1 MSQTSCLVRPSP
13 EVSTHW
19 SCSPS
24 PTTKCIVLRWQLM
37 QSRNPAAARI
47 SRRLAPPATTILP
60 HHLLCDSFRKVS
72 ARKRP
77 TLCRMASLQAAGS
90 GAPHAGPVRASPV
103 SRLLPYRL
111 RWSKL
116 QPPREWRNGRRA
128 GLRIRCPKGRGSST
142 LPSRT
147 LLTCGSSFRRH
158 SPTAPTCPSC
168 SRLFTEGHE
177 PNQPSRRTGSV
188 DLCRQLRDV
197 GGSRARRGHDH
208 GKTPASRCTT

>member
-13 EVSTHW
+13 EVSTNW

-24 PTTKCIVLRWQLM
+24 PITKCIVLRWQLM

-77 TLCRMASLQAAGS
+77 NLMQDGFSSS
-90 GAPHAGPVRASPV
+90 GWVRCDLRTSGASPV
-103 SRLLPYRL
+103 SRLLPHRL

-128 GLRIRCPKGRGSST
+128 GLRSSNSLSGEAHSLRLQPYCDRRRSDIGRRSMAARGS
-142 LPSRT
+142 
-147 LLTCGSSFRRH
+147 
-158 SPTAPTCPSC
+158 
-168 SRLFTEGHE
+168 
-177 PNQPSRRTGSV
+177 Q
-188 DLCRQLRDV
+188 
-197 GGSRARRGHDH
+197 
-208 GKTPASRCTT
+208 

>member
-1 MSQTSCLVRPSP
+1 MAVDAIAQPRSGENLKALGPARNNHPSP
-13 EVSTHW
+13 P
-19 SCSPS
+19 PS
-24 PTTKCIVLRWQLM
+24 VRFLSEGIGKEATDLM
-37 QSRNPAAARI
+37 QNGFSSSGWVRCASRW
-47 SRRLAPPATTILP
+47 
-60 HHLLCDSFRKVS
+60 
-72 ARKRP
+72 
-77 TLCRMASLQAAGS
+77 S
-90 GAPHAGPVRASPV
+90 GASAV
-103 SRLLPYRL
+103 SRLLPHRL